1 MKNYVTGACP
11 VAFIA
16 KNKQRIKQFNNEIVY
31 LNNGDEFQVEL
42 FNPTKTKIL
51 ARIDMDGKSI
61 GPGIVLR
68 PGERVFLERHVND
81 PRKFKFNTYE
91 VNGANNE
98 VKKAIEDNG
107 SVVVKFFQE
116 EIFRWSNSTI
126 STGSHIYTT
135 PSTTPWNP
143 NYQYFNTC
151 NLTNLCN
158 LSSLGFSTPGMTGT
172 LTKSTLTTNTSG
184 NVNSDVTSASTLDFF
199 DTELARNVNDDVQSK
214 RGLRSLS
221 KSTIETGRVEKG
233 SASEQIFDPDSTKFL
248 ETCSWISKWT
258 ILPESRK
265 QVTADDLVTYCSS
278 CGRRKG
284 AKERYCPS
292 CGNKF

>member
-1 MKNYVTGACP
+1 MMKNYVTGACP

-31 LNNGDEFQVEL
+31 LKNGDEFQVEL
-42 FNPTKTKIL
+42 FNPTKTKVL
-51 ARIDMDGKSI
+51 ARIEMDGKSI

-91 VNGANNE
+91 VNGNNNE

-116 EIFRWSNSTI
+116 ETYRWAISSL
-126 STGSHIYTT
+126 STGSYIYTT
-135 PSTTPWNP
+135 PSITPWDPNYP
-143 NYQYFNTC
+143 NYQYFNTFD
-151 NLTNLCN
+151 
-158 LSSLGFSTPGMTGT
+158 LSNSEASLGLSTPGMT
-172 LTKSTLTTNTSG
+172 STLAKSAITTNTSG
-184 NVNSDVTSASTLDFF
+184 DVKSTSDFCLFDAVLDY
-199 DTELARNVNDDVQSK
+199 NVNDDVQSK
-214 RGLRSLS
+214 RNLRGLS

-233 SASEQIFDPDSTKFL
+233 SVSGQIFDADSTKFL

-265 QVTADDLVTYCSS
+265 QITADDLVTYCSS

-284 AKERYCPS
+284 AKERFCPS